1 MSQQQGCGYQVRT
14 YRNHVGQNHLER
26 FTVMVKDTDL
36 LLYAPVNLE
45 KQAREIVLEQRGYLE
60 EYIHCNPLFLTS
72 LSPLETGGM
81 APIIVR
87 EMAIAGQRAGV
98 GPMAAVAGGIAEMV
112 GKGLL
117 EYTDEII
124 VENGGD
130 VFVRTKT
137 PVTMGIFAGD
147 SPLSM
152 RVGLKIA
159 SKDRPM
165 AVCTS
170 SGTIG
175 HSMSMGRADAVCV
188 VAGSCPLA
196 DAAATSIGNHVN
208 SKADIQ
214 DAIDFGNKISGISG
228 IVIIKKDRI
237 GMWGE
242 LDLVPFQGKKS

>member
-72 LSPLETGGM
+72 LSPLETGDI

-87 EMAIAGQRAGV
+87 KMAIAGQRAGV

-137 PVTMGIFAGD
+137 SVTMGIFAGD